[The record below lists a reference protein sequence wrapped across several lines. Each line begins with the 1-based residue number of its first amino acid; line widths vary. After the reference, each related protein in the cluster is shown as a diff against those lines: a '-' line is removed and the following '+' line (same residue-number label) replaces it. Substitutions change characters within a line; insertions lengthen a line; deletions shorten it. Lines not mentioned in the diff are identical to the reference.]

1 MILWWESG
9 RRSPILV
16 PAFDILVV
24 RTASQIANSSYA
36 NFCLRFDLYFLGI
49 SLVSLELAEG
59 LLPDRL
65 NGPDLRPCQI
75 AYACPGDEF
84 LFLVSPVDDWGSYQR
99 VSPDILPLG
108 NGRKPI
114 LRTWKEDDADHG
126 SRSASHSPLEAKPIR
141 PRSVSGSAG
150 PSPTRDHQFPRT
162 SFPSDSPTSAAH
174 SESQPPAPSAS
185 AKSFSRH
192 HETINGVGG
201 DVILQWGH
209 NKRSRGPRAEC
220 RASGDE
226 TSSHSKQM
234 LKVPRRSAA
243 AMPPPPCAGSYARGA
258 HLRSSR
264 SGGTAR
270 SDKRPPSSP
279 PSKAPPRSSADGSMN
294 PPEPKRQS
302 ADQEA
307 ASPGGAAAIGEKLNL
322 DQFEW
327 PRIFISLSRKE
338 KEDDFLAMKGTKLP
352 QRPKK
357 RAKNIDKTLQGIE
370 GDGEHGE
377 RLRVNAVEACMDA
390 GISRG
395 RVDLFLPPHAPSWR
409 WRWRLREFVCFLTLV
424 LGERL

>member
-1 MILWWESG
+1 MM
-9 RRSPILV
+9 R
-16 PAFDILVV
+16 
-24 RTASQIANSSYA
+24 
-36 NFCLRFDLYFLGI
+36 
-49 SLVSLELAEG
+49 
-59 LLPDRL
+59 
-65 NGPDLRPCQI
+65 
-75 AYACPGDEF
+75 
-84 LFLVSPVDDWGSYQR
+84 YQR

-126 SRSASHSPLEAKPIR
+126 SRSTSHSPLEAKPIR
-141 PRSVSGSAG
+141 ARSVSGSAG

-174 SESQPPAPSAS
+174 SESQPPPPSAS
-185 AKSFSRH
+185 AKSYSRH

-209 NKRSRGPRAEC
+209 NKRSRGPRAES

-243 AMPPPPCAGSYARGA
+243 AMPPPHFAGSYARGV
-258 HLRSSR
+258 HLRSSVPVRDANKGVEER

-270 SDKRPPSSP
+270 SDKRSPSSP
-279 PSKAPPRSSADGSMN
+279 PNKVLRSAADGSMN
-294 PPEPKRQS
+294 PPEPKRQPS
-302 ADQEA
+302 DQEA
-307 ASPGGAAAIGEKLNL
+307 ASPVGAAAIGEKLNL

-327 PRIFISLSRKE
+327 PKIFISLSRKE

-357 RAKNIDKTLQGIE
+357 RAKNIDKTLQYCFPGMWLSDLTRGRYEVREKKCAKKLLLCAEAEGIE

-390 GISRG
+390 APG
-395 RVDLFLPPHAPSWR
+395 RVDLFFLLT
-409 WRWRLREFVCFLTLV
+409 LRRVVGVGSSLFLTLV
-424 LGERL
+424 LGSVCNPPCIL